1 MVMQAPCHVESAFD
15 RIQLKLKKIKQYCK
29 GSGFHTKG
37 ERRKRKQQIQAEL
50 YSLQMEEENTILS
63 YSQQVRSELKYNL
76 MHIL

>member
-1 MVMQAPCHVESAFD
+1 MQAPCHVESAFD

-29 GSGFHTKG
+29 GSGFHIKG
-37 ERRKRKQQIQAEL
+37 ERRKRKQQIQEDL